1 MDVNWAIPAGE
12 QADVLLPERA
22 KTARPRSRGE
32 IFPIPVPIPIPIP
45 ERGSCTRRGP
55 CPQNIPENSAASY
68 SLNI

>member
-1 MDVNWAIPAGE
+1 MDGNGAMPTGE

-32 IFPIPVPIPIPIP
+32 IFPMPIPIP